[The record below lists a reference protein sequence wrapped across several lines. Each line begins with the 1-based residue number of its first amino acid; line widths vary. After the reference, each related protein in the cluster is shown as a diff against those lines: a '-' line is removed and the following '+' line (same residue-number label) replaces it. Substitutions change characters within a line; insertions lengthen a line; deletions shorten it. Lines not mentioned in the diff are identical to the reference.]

1 MDRGTWWA
9 IVHGV
14 AKSQTWLTKTHI
26 FDFKFHLSHNFTS
39 LSHLLHGNL
48 YLYHILPLSKTVWSP
63 HIENK
68 KVIVTPLYSWRNWV
82 SERWN
87 DADPVTWQWSRSVFV
102 LSIHLLS
109 TVLFVYL
116 YFGKL
121 LSWGLNGV
129 LVLKVIT
136 DLIWTS
142 SILYISHMANQI
154 IAPVASMQ
162 TISST

>member
-1 MDRGTWWA
+1 MGLQRVRHDWLRHTYLILSSTCLITLHLFHISFMA
-9 IVHGV
+9 IYIY
-14 AKSQTWLTKTHI
+14 TI
-26 FDFKFHLSHNFTS
+26 FYHFQKLFDP
-39 LSHLLHGNL
+39 
-48 YLYHILPLSKTVWSP
+48 HILKIRKWLLP
-63 HIENK
+63 
-68 KVIVTPLYSWRNWV
+68 PLYSWRNWV

-162 TISST
+162 TISRA